1 MAVYFINCIN
11 SVNFINCINFINSV
25 NFPIMDNKRSDAV
38 DPRNIP
44 QTPNQENDVKQEGTF
59 RNVKEEG
66 SLATY
71 DDDYEVKKE
80 DEITEEEAATE
91 PEKDN

>member
-1 MAVYFINCIN
+1 
-11 SVNFINCINFINSV
+11 
-25 NFPIMDNKRSDAV
+25 MDNNNKRSDAI

-44 QTPNQENDVKQEGTF
+44 QTPNQENESKQEGTF

-66 SLATY
+66 SPAAY
-71 DDDYEVKKE
+71 GDDYEVEQE
-80 DEITEEEAATE
+80 DKMTEEEAATE